1 MKYTKLV
8 ISIFAIFIV
17 YVVYLLFFATSKE
30 IFDMTKLNPDDNKN
44 VDVRVY
50 LAKDKPIQI
59 DPAQNISIFY
69 IKDKNAKLYK
79 VQGPA
84 DVPAGFQDA
93 EIVILRGH
101 LHHDY
106 FHASSI
112 VEIE

>member
-1 MKYTKLV
+1 MKYTKV
-8 ISIFAIFIV
+8 IVTIFAMFIF
-17 YVVYLLFFATSKE
+17 YVIYLLFIATTHE
-30 IFDMTKLNPDDNKN
+30 IFDLSTLDPNDNKN
-44 VDVRVY
+44 IDIRVY

-112 VEIE
+112 VGIE

>member
-8 ISIFAIFIV
+8 ISTFAIFIV
-17 YVVYLLFFATSKE
+17 YVVYLLFFAASEE
-30 IFDMTKLNPDDNKN
+30 ISDLNKLNPDDIKN

-69 IKDKNAKLYK
+69 IKDKNAKLHK

-112 VEIE
+112 VGIE